1 MTNTDPQ
8 PGGTGGPAVDPDL
21 EPGQVVGEYVID
33 GKLGQGGFGAVFKA
47 SHPLIG
53 KEVAVKVLAR
63 RFSVDPDMV
72 ERFQAEARAVN
83 QIRHRHIIDIFSF
96 GTLDDGRAYYVM
108 EYLEGETLGERLA
121 RETRLSFEVA
131 LPILRAIA
139 RALDAAHS
147 KDIAHRDLKPDNV
160 FLARSRDPADG
171 DDFAK
176 LLDFGIAKLMRVE
189 ESLKSK
195 TQTGVPMGTPYYMSP
210 EQCRGRDV
218 DHRTDYYAFGVVA
231 YQLLTGVYPIDGD
244 DYMTVLMKQ
253 ISEDAPPASSHLA
266 ELPAGIDD
274 VLAWLMRKD
283 PADRPP
289 SLAAAMQALDAVAAA
304 EGIAVPRAPR
314 SAPVDVPRATHGQG
328 AVVTPAGLAR
338 TDAMTPVAAA
348 ALATTSGPDH
358 PATRARGRG
367 IVLAAV
373 ALGAVVLG
381 AGVFALVRS
390 ADAPTRSGALAR
402 PPTTPIAVAPP
413 VVPAPGSTAAPAP
426 PRPPERVTLTITDA
440 PDGTEIHGPSGSL
453 LGVVPTLQLARDDHD
468 LVLTFQAD
476 GYRPVSRTLHPTADA
491 SLSVKLEKK
500 GAATTV
506 RPSPAPPSPPIPPSG
521 TTAGHDTIEDPF
533 AHLK

>member
-1 MTNTDPQ
+1 MTNTDPHA
-8 PGGTGGPAVDPDL
+8 GETGGSAVDPDL
-21 EPGQVVGEYVID
+21 QPGQVVGEYVID

-108 EYLEGETLGERLA
+108 EYLEGETLGDRLA
-121 RETRLSFEVA
+121 RETRLPFEAA

-147 KDIAHRDLKPDNV
+147 KGIAHRDLKPDNV
-160 FLARSRDPADG
+160 FLARSRDPSDG

-189 ESLKSK
+189 ESFKSK

-231 YQLLTGVYPIDGD
+231 YQLLTGAFPIDGE
-244 DYMTVLMKQ
+244 DYMTILMKQ

-266 ELPAGIDD
+266 ELPGGLDD

-283 PADRPP
+283 PADRPA
-289 SLAAAMQALDAVAAA
+289 SLAAAMQAFDAVAEA

-314 SAPVDVPRATHGQG
+314 SAPVDVPRATRGQG
-328 AVVTPAGLAR
+328 AVATPNGLAR
-338 TDAMTPVAAA
+338 TDAMRPVAAV
-348 ALATTSGPDH
+348 ALATTLRPDGPAA
-358 PATRARGRG
+358 PGAARRGRILG
-367 IVLAAV
+367 AAVLGAV
-373 ALGAVVLG
+373 ALGAV
-381 AGVFALVRS
+381 AFAL
-390 ADAPTRSGALAR
+390 TRSNDHR
-402 PPTTPIAVAPP
+402 AP
-413 VVPAPGSTAAPAP
+413 APAP
-426 PRPPERVTLTITDA
+426 PIAVRPPPVAVAPVPAAVAATVVPRPPPVERITLTITGA
-440 PDGTEIHGPSGSL
+440 PDGTEVHGPSGSL
-453 LGVVPTLQLARDDHD
+453 LGVVPRLQLARDDHD
-468 LVLTFQAD
+468 IVLTFQAD
-476 GYRPVSRTLHPTADA
+476 GYKPVSRTLQPTADA
-491 SLSVKLEKK
+491 TLAVKLEKK
-500 GAATTV
+500 AIAPTGAP
-506 RPSPAPPSPPIPPSG
+506 RPPRPTAPRGAP
-521 TTAGHDTIEDPF
+521 AGHDTIEDPF
-533 AHLK
+533 ARAK